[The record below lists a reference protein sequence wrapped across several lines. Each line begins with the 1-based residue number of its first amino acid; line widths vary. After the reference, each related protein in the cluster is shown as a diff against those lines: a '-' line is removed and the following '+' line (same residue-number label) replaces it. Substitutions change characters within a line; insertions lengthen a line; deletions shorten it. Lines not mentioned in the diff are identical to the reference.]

1 MSQTVS
7 KKNVVLLSTHIVNEY
22 VLQKYRK
29 LYSDLGKDYYDIILL
44 LNMDDGDEW
53 DIPDDVVCFI
63 TNSESINELRY
74 EPIEETLLPGSC
86 HFPVLRFYSDKPLY
100 KFYWF
105 VEYDVE
111 FTGSWQ
117 ILMKDCDENLWDY
130 GLLSCY
136 IERYNEEKNKNWPWW
151 YRSNNV
157 GFVLEDCVKGFN
169 PICRY
174 SNAALSYLDHY
185 QKMGHFAHSEVLITT
200 CLYHGG
206 FRIGDFGGRGE
217 FVPEGYEN
225 RYYIPNMSGINDG
238 TMRYRPLYTLKE
250 IEGTGFR
257 NKLFHPLKE
266 INNRQDCSVMSVNKT
281 ASGGHENCAV
291 FITHKIDSLMLHY
304 LSYLKK
310 ETENIM
316 DFVILYDNSSQI
328 LIPEEYPDFQF
339 CVFNSDKLDGFF
351 HYGERRL
358 PNPLVAL
365 VDFSKKFEYKHYL
378 LMENDIVFTGDMA
391 EFIQNIDAVDTDY
404 IHIAT
409 DILGGPNNHWPINY
423 IRNNPFKKL
432 YFSWCQLFYISHRYL
447 ADLDT
452 FMKGNNSF
460 YYEFLL
466 PTMAYNNGYSVMQFE
481 NLGYQFQLSWGPVEI
496 YEYKYQYERMYNTFY
511 HPIKNLDIVDK

>member
-1 MSQTVS
+1 MIQNNLRKSVI
-7 KKNVVLLSTHIVNEY
+7 LLSTHIVNEF
-22 VLQKYRK
+22 VIHKYNK
-29 LYSDLGKDYYDIILL
+29 LYCDLDKKKYDIFLL
-44 LNMDDGDEW
+44 LNIDNECELEVPN
-53 DIPDDVVCFI
+53 DIICYFS
-63 TNSESINELRY
+63 NCESINQLEY

-86 HFPVLRFYSDKPLY
+86 HFPLLRFYIDNPDY
-100 KFYWF
+100 RFYWF
-105 VEYDVE
+105 IEYDVE
-111 FTGSWQ
+111 FTGNWSSF
-117 ILMKDCDENLWDY
+117 MNDCSANLSDYDFLSCHIERFDEN
-130 GLLSCY
+130 
-136 IERYNEEKNKNWPWW
+136 KNKYWPWW
-151 YRSNNV
+151 HRSNNV
-157 GFVLEDCVKGFN
+157 GYNLKDCIKGFN

-185 QKMGHFAHSEVLITT
+185 QKKGYSAHSEVMITT

-250 IEGTGFR
+250 IEGTGLR

-281 ASGGHENCAV
+281 ASDGHENCVV
-291 FITHKIDSLMLHY
+291 FITHKLDAPMLRY

-310 ETENIM
+310 ETEKIM
-316 DFVILYDNSSQI
+316 DFVVLYDDSSRD
-328 LIPEEYPDFQF
+328 LNPEEYPDFQF
-339 CVFNSDKLDGFF
+339 HVFNSDKLDGFF
-351 HYGERRL
+351 HYGEKRL

-365 VDFSKKFEYKHYL
+365 AEFSKKFEYKHYF

-432 YFSWCQLFYISHRYL
+432 YFSWCQLFYISHQYL
-447 ADLDT
+447 TDLDT